1 MAYLETIPL
10 VAGDDLPELN
20 FTLRDANTAVPGV
33 KLDPDDPMTWLP
45 IDLTSVSA
53 VRVHFRDI
61 GGEEILDTMVCG
73 RVAPFS
79 GGKCF
84 MQWNPE
90 TLDVDAGSY
99 EGEIEIE
106 YSDGRRQ
113 TVFDRIK
120 FKVRDGF

>member
-20 FTLRDANTAVPGV
+20 FTLRDSNTAAPGER
-33 KLDPDDPMTWLP
+33 LDPDDPTSWAP

-53 VRVHFRDI
+53 VRIYFRAI

-73 RVAPFS
+73 RVAPF
-79 GGKCF
+79 GEGRCF
-84 MQWNPE
+84 MQWNPT
-90 TLDVDAGSY
+90 TLDIPAGSY

-106 YSDGRRQ
+106 WDDDRRQ
-113 TVFDRIK
+113 TVYDRIR

>member
-20 FTLRDANTAVPGV
+20 FTLRDANTAAEGER
-33 KLDPDDPMTWLP
+33 LDPDDPTTWLP

-53 VRVHFRDI
+53 VRVHFRAI
-61 GGEEILDTMVCG
+61 GGGEILDTMVCG
-73 RVAPFS
+73 RVAPFTA
-79 GGKCF
+79 GKCF
-84 MQWNPE
+84 MQWNPT

-113 TVFDRIK
+113 TVYDRIK